1 MFPNVISVLE
11 CSLFL
16 KLCLPHWRAVCFAE
30 RKLSLLIDELAKVW
44 VILFK
49 VVW

>member
-11 CSLFL
+11 CSLFP
-16 KLCLPHWRAVCFAE
+16 KLRLPHWRAVCLAA
-30 RKLSLLIDELAKVW
+30 RKFSLLIEELAKVW

-49 VVW
+49 VV